1 MVCRPLGSTFPGL
14 SVVLGP
20 ESDRLATCTNLGLE
34 LCLWT
39 AGQAICTHQDLP
51 LTMTRC
57 WLHTHA
63 LHIPWMARFPARHTL
78 IVQNMSVPLWGQDLQ
93 AQHDL
98 KGCWHV
104 QECQETTTYRA
115 SCTSCCNN

>member
-1 MVCRPLGSTFPGL
+1 MITGNTSLAVCNSCHIMLGLCIVMVCRPLGSTFPGL

-51 LTMTRC
+51 LYNDKVLVAHSC
-57 WLHTHA
+57 LAHS
-63 LHIPWMARFPARHTL
+63 LDGKIPR
-78 IVQNMSVPLWGQDLQ
+78 
-93 AQHDL
+93 
-98 KGCWHV
+98 
-104 QECQETTTYRA
+104 
-115 SCTSCCNN
+115 